1 MHLAKNSPL
10 GQHAGSPKAYA
21 FVPCAPRRHL
31 GSRALFVFM
40 HLWATGP
47 PGRSNTI
54 CFHMLSLE
62 APKLCAV
69 LKRWR
74 RLGGARCFQTL
85 LCSETS
91 GAYSCVA
98 CASSTACVR
107 ACAGACT
114 FACARACLGG
124 AQGFP
129 KPCALVRRWC
139 FYKALVPLGLR
150 MVLNPMFSQGAGSS
164 AAPGGLQKFVFS
176 KTFNASGPLGS

>member
-1 MHLAKNSPL
+1 
-10 GQHAGSPKAYA
+10 
-21 FVPCAPRRHL
+21 
-31 GSRALFVFM
+31 
-40 HLWATGP
+40 
-47 PGRSNTI
+47 
-54 CFHMLSLE
+54 MLSLE

-91 GAYSCVA
+91 GAYSCVS

-107 ACAGACT
+107 ACAGACA

-150 MVLNPMFSQGAGSS
+150 MVLNLMFSQGFAAIETWGGSKPS
-164 AAPGGLQKFVFS
+164 GFTGSCCLRSMGRLRTLVFS
-176 KTFNASGPLGS
+176 QGPLPSKPGAPPKPCGRLQNLVFS